1 MLLFGDLISG
11 VYFKKDIIED
21 VRKWSEHYL
30 EIPNKHLGGFPACP
44 FAKKTWADNKVVVEV
59 KRKNK
64 WYKTEL
70 NAHLKQLDFSVHE
83 ILIFCDPYFNYSLEE
98 FQDIIDAYNN
108 WYNKKDVFFMG
119 FHPHNPANEEE
130 QEFLVTPN
138 GNTPIVED
146 AIDYSMML
154 AQKFSQLQE
163 ASDKLHKAGYY
174 DKWPKGY
181 YQDVVVSRAKTYKR
195 IFGGQYDG

>member
-1 MLLFGDLISG
+1 MSQHLQKEI
-11 VYFKKDIIED
+11 KKD
-21 VRKWSEHYL
+21 VRKWSEHFL

-44 FAKKTWADNKVVVEV
+44 FAKKTWQDDKVVVEV

-70 NAHLKQLDFSVHE
+70 NAQLKQLDFHVHE

-98 FQDIIDAYNN
+98 FQDIIDAYND

-119 FHPHNPANEEE
+119 FHPLNPANEEE

-138 GNTPIVED
+138 GETPIVESD
-146 AIDYSMML
+146 LMYSMML
-154 AQKFSQLQE
+154 IQKFSQLQE
-163 ASDKLHKAGYY
+163 ASDKLHRQGYY
-174 DKWPKGY
+174 RLWPKEY
-181 YQDVVVSRAKTYKR
+181 YRDVVVSRQKTYKR
-195 IFGGQYDG
+195 IFGGRNV

>member
-1 MLLFGDLISG
+1 MSQHLQKEI
-11 VYFKKDIIED
+11 KKD
-21 VRKWSEHYL
+21 VRKWSEHFL

-44 FAKKTWADNKVVVEV
+44 FAKKTWQDNKVIIEV

-70 NAHLKQLDFSVHE
+70 NAQLKQLDFHIHE

-98 FQDIIDAYNN
+98 FQDIIDAYND

-119 FHPHNPANEEE
+119 FHPLNPANEEE

-138 GNTPIVED
+138 GETPLVESD
-146 AIDYSMML
+146 LMYSMML
-154 AQKFSQLQE
+154 IQKFSQLQE
-163 ASDKLHKAGYY
+163 ASDKLHRQGYY
-174 DKWPKGY
+174 EKWPKGY
-181 YQDVVVSRAKTYKR
+181 YKDVVVSRQKTFKR

>member
-1 MLLFGDLISG
+1 MPLE
-11 VYFKKDIIED
+11 ED
-21 VRKWSEHYL
+21 VKRDVRRWSELFL
-30 EIPNKHLGGFPACP
+30 EVPNKHLGGYPACP
-44 FAKKTWADNKVVVEV
+44 FAKKTWDDNKVVVEV
-59 KRKNK
+59 KRKSK
-64 WYKTEL
+64 WYKSEL
-70 NAHLKQLDFSVHE
+70 NGHIRQLDFSVHE
-83 ILIFCDPYFNYSLEE
+83 LLIFCDPYFNYSLEE
-98 FQDIIDAYNN
+98 FQDVIDDYNN
-108 WYNKKDVFFMG
+108 WYNKKDIFFMG

-138 GNTPIVED
+138 GDTPIVED
-146 AIDYSMML
+146 SINYSMML

>member
-1 MLLFGDLISG
+1 M
-11 VYFKKDIIED
+11 DI
-21 VRKWSEHYL
+21 L
-30 EIPNKHLGGFPACP
+30 EN
-44 FAKKTWADNKVVVEV
+44 
-59 KRKNK
+59 
-64 WYKTEL
+64 
-70 NAHLKQLDFSVHE
+70 LDFNNHE
-83 ILIFCDPYFNYSLEE
+83 ILIFCDPYFNYSLEQ

-108 WYNKKDVFFMG
+108 WYNKKDIFFMG
-119 FHPHNPANEEE
+119 FHPSNPANEEE

-138 GNTPIVED
+138 GEHPQVESD
-146 AIDYSMML
+146 LKYSMML

>member
-1 MLLFGDLISG
+1 VS
-11 VYFKKDIIED
+11 FKEEVIKD
-21 VRKWSEHYL
+21 VRKWSELYL
-30 EIPNKHLGGFPACP
+30 EIPNKHLGGYPACP
-44 FAKKTWADNKVVVEV
+44 FAKKTWTDNKVVVEV

-64 WYKTEL
+64 WYKSEL
-70 NAHLKQLDFSVHE
+70 NSHIKQLDFDIHE
-83 ILIFCDPYFNYSLEE
+83 LLIFCDPYFNYSLED
-98 FQDIIDAYNN
+98 FQTVIDEYND
-108 WYNKKDVFFMG
+108 WYNKKDIFFMG

-138 GNTPIVED
+138 GSTPIIENS
-146 AIDYSMML
+146 IDYSMML
-154 AQKFSQLQE
+154 AQKFSLLQE